1 MVTERLEAD
10 LCSRGLLHNIKRF
23 CVGRRLRPSSSG
35 GDGGGA
41 VVPLITIKRFCVD
54 SVSSKSRN
62 GTSPKRLSQLLSCD
76 GVSKTPSRLKKGLL
90 GSEVTVQWATRRP
103 SRTVFK
109 IS

>member
-41 VVPLITIKRFCVD
+41 VVPLITIKQFCVD
-54 SVSSKSRN
+54 SVSSKCLRGGEAPYSLPSL
-62 GTSPKRLSQLLSCD
+62 SPSSFSPFTT
-76 GVSKTPSRLKKGLL
+76 GPPPIHY
-90 GSEVTVQWATRRP
+90 GSE
-103 SRTVFK
+103 SG
-109 IS
+109 